1 MTTSTRGP
9 VFVAGLERSGTSLMF
24 ALLATHPNI
33 AMTRRTNLWTHFYGQ
48 YGDLADRD
56 NFERC
61 FAMMQRYRRLV
72 VLQPDWEQLRR
83 DFLAG
88 PATYSQLFA
97 LLEAQYAE
105 RHGKPRW
112 GDKSLNTERYAEH
125 IFTAY
130 PGARVLHMIRDPRDR
145 YASSKTRWQVR
156 RGGVGAGTAEWLAS
170 ARSATRFEQRFGG
183 QYRAVRYETLVTHPE
198 RTVREI
204 CGFIG
209 EPYTPNMLS
218 LAGVPKFRDHGNSS
232 YGEQTTSGI
241 SSSSIGRYRDVLSPL
256 DVACIQLLAGS
267 EMSRYEYDLDDVELS
282 LGGRVRLAVEQ
293 VPVEVARLLA
303 WRAREAR
310 RNRKGRP
317 VPSYRLVEP
326 AAA

>member
-1 MTTSTRGP
+1 
-9 VFVAGLERSGTSLMF
+9 
-24 ALLATHPNI
+24 
-33 AMTRRTNLWTHFYGQ
+33 
-48 YGDLADRD
+48 
-56 NFERC
+56 
-61 FAMMQRYRRLV
+61 
-72 VLQPDWEQLRR
+72 
-83 DFLAG
+83 
-88 PATYSQLFA
+88 
-97 LLEAQYAE
+97 
-105 RHGKPRW
+105 
-112 GDKSLNTERYAEH
+112 
-125 IFTAY
+125 
-130 PGARVLHMIRDPRDR
+130 MIRDPRDR

-170 ARSATRFEQRFGG
+170 ARSATRFEQRFGD
-183 QYRAVRYETLVTHPE
+183 QYRVVRYETLVTHPE

-209 EPYTPNMLS
+209 EAYTPNMLS

-232 YGEQTTSGI
+232 YGEQATSGI
-241 SSSSIGRYRDVLSPL
+241 SSSSIGRYRRVLSAR
-256 DVACIQLLAGS
+256 DVACIQLLAGH
-267 EMSRYEYDLDDVELS
+267 EMARYEYDLDDVELS

-293 VPVEVARLLA
+293 LPVEVARLLA

>member
-1 MTTSTRGP
+1 MERGP
-9 VFVAGLERSGTSLMF
+9 VFVAGLERSGTSLMY

-33 AMTRRTNLWTHFYGQ
+33 AMTRRTNLWTHFFGQ
-48 YGDLADRD
+48 YGDLARSE

-72 VLQPDWEQLRR
+72 VLDPDWERLRR
-83 DFLAG
+83 EFLAG
-88 PATYSQLFA
+88 PATYERLFA
-97 LLEAQYAE
+97 LLEAQFAQ

-125 IFTAY
+125 IFAAY

-170 ARSATRFEQRFGG
+170 ARYATHAEQRFGD
-183 QYRAVRYETLVTHPE
+183 QYRVVRYETLVTSPE
-198 RTVREI
+198 RAVRDI

-209 EPYTPNMLS
+209 EPYAPNMLS
-218 LAGVPKFRDHGNSS
+218 LAAVPKFRDHGNSS
-232 YGEQTTSGI
+232 YGQAATNGI
-241 SSSSIGRYRDVLSPL
+241 SSSSIGRYREVLSER
-256 DVACIQLLAGS
+256 DVACIQLLAGR
-267 EMSRYEYDLDDVELS
+267 EMARYGYEPDDVRMS
-282 LGGRVRLAVEQ
+282 VGGRVLLAGEN

>member
-48 YGDLADRD
+48 YGDLADGD

-72 VLQPDWEQLRR
+72 VLQPDWERLRR

-88 PATYSQLFA
+88 PATYAQLFA

-105 RHGKPRW
+105 RHRKPRW
-112 GDKSLNTERYAEH
+112 GDKSLNTERYAEQ
-125 IFTAY
+125 IFAAY

-145 YASSKTRWQVR
+145 YASSKTRWHVR

-170 ARSATRFEQRFGG
+170 ARLATRFEQHFGD
-183 QYRAVRYETLVTHPE
+183 QYRVVRYETLVTHPE

-209 EPYTPNMLS
+209 EAYTPNMLS

-232 YGEQTTSGI
+232 YGEQATSGI
-241 SSSSIGRYRDVLSPL
+241 SSSSIGRYRRVLSAR
-256 DVACIQLLAGS
+256 DVACIQLLAGD
-267 EMSRYEYDLDDVELS
+267 EMARYEYDRDDVELS
-282 LGGRVRLAVEQ
+282 FGGRMRLVEQ
-293 VPVEVARLLA
+293 LPVEVARLLA